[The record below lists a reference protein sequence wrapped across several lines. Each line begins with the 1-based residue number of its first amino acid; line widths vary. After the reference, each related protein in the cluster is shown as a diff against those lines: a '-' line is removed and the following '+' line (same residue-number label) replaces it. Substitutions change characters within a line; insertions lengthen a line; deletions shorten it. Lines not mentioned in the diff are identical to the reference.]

1 MHSEQSG
8 YDTHSDMLNRLDKQT
23 LELDAAVDAF
33 VTEMKEQHLWDD
45 ITVVVATGKKSDIER
60 TFFIKLWNKFKMSET
75 SQYL

>member
-45 ITVVVATGKKSDIER
+45 ITVVVATGKEILHS
-60 TFFIKLWNKFKMSET
+60 T
-75 SQYL
+75 